1 MGNYTIKNLK
11 LAVVV
16 NRGKTMGKYIYKP
29 SPENLSKLFAIFSL
43 VSNDDV
49 INSEERLEM
58 VIEASISIVN
68 DTTGKYSVQEQ
79 KSAQNMVKF
88 AMAGNLITRVG
99 GESKTVL
106 RTTPRL

>member
-1 MGNYTIKNLK
+1 ME
-11 LAVVV
+11 
-16 NRGKTMGKYIYKP
+16 RFIYRP
-29 SPENLSKLFAIFSL
+29 NPEGLSKLFAVFSL
-43 VSNDDV
+43 MGGNDDI

-68 DTTGKYSVQEQ
+68 DTTGKYSEREL
-79 KSAQNMVKF
+79 KPAQNMVKF
-88 AMAGNLITRVG
+88 AMMGNLVTKVD